1 MKKALRQRDTV
12 MYRARREKRKES
24 GKGGNMINND
34 WYMTGYKTL
43 NPANNTAQTL
53 AKQVASANKWKME
66 KMEGEVDPESF
77 AAKLK
82 RADEYAA
89 SGERIGADDSIA
101 IILRQMEEP
110 TMGNPV
116 TKDVWHNGAHVSV
129 SKDLLQG
136 TTITIG
142 GSASPDWIYVS
153 TSVGAVKIDLNDTT
167 SLMKCLDMFSPEDV
181 NAILKKIQEVKQ
193 AREALQDIE
202 RMQDRLFKD
211 KPAEEQNGEGE
222 QEKSV
227 GETVG
232 VVGAE
237 ELRNSEERQEK
248 KFLG

>member
-1 MKKALRQRDTV
+1 M
-12 MYRARREKRKES
+12 S
-24 GKGGNMINND
+24 NSD
-34 WYMTGYKTL
+34 WLMGYKTA
-43 NPANNTAQTL
+43 NPTNNMAQIL

-66 KMEGEVDPESF
+66 KMEGDVDPDSF

-89 SGERIGADDSIA
+89 SGERCGADDSIA

-110 TMGNPV
+110 TAGNPV

-129 SKDLLQG
+129 TKDLMQG

-142 GSASPDWIYVS
+142 GSANPDWIYVS

-193 AREALQDIE
+193 AREALREID
-202 RMQDRLFKD
+202 RMQDKLMKD
-211 KPAEEQNGEGE
+211 DRDKEEKGTEGKEASIGE
-222 QEKSV
+222 V
-227 GETVG
+227 VG
-232 VVGAE
+232 VVSAD
-237 ELRNSEERQEK
+237 ELQEERSSITGAAMSGRKSVFATGGKPEK
-248 KFLG
+248 KFVG